1 MNEIVESGN
10 PEKASRPF
18 LGVLAASLSTVA
30 LLQWIPL
37 FSFFFSIPLFL
48 LYFLGDKKRVLITI
62 GVTLIINALVS
73 VLMMIFSKITVNSE
87 VLFISLLSSAFFIL
101 PLLCL
106 YLPDKIRFRYKI
118 GCAGLLLAVSWTLF
132 FMYTDAGKELTTL
145 LHELSDK
152 TTNIL
157 YSMVKEGFERTA
169 FRTEFSPE
177 MLYSILLKTLLF
189 SILPVCISMYA
200 ISCKL
205 ALSLVRKA
213 QKKIDLP
220 LFKVVTFYNDFVLFL
235 PLIFG
240 MAGIIFGKFFDNFYM
255 TVIYWNLTLG
265 IGLYYV
271 LQGFGIFFFF
281 MHKLRVKTG
290 IHPIIGYIFMLA
302 MFLFNVLPYFLGCL
316 LIVGVVE
323 LFVPLRMRFNNI
335 DTIDPTPG
343 RDSDHT

>member
-1 MNEIVESGN
+1 MNEIVESGS
-10 PEKASRPF
+10 PEKAARPS
-18 LGVLAASLSTVA
+18 LGIFASLATVA

-37 FSFFFSIPLFL
+37 FSFFFSIPLFI
-48 LYFLGDKKRVLITI
+48 LYFLGDKKRVLIAICITF
-62 GVTLIINALVS
+62 IINALVS
-73 VLMMIFSKITVNSE
+73 IIMMLFSKINVNLE
-87 VLFISLLSSAFFIL
+87 VLLTSLLSSAFFIL
-101 PLLCL
+101 PLFCL
-106 YLPDKIRFRYKI
+106 YMPDKIRFRYKI
-118 GCAGLLLAVSWTLF
+118 GCAGLLVAVSWTLF

-157 YSMVKEGFERTA
+157 YLMVKDGFERTA
-169 FRTEFSPE
+169 FRAEFSPE
-177 MLYSILLKTLLF
+177 MFYLILFKTLLF

-200 ISCKL
+200 ISCKI
-205 ALSLVRKA
+205 ALSIVRKT
-213 QKKIDLP
+213 QKKIILP
-220 LFKVVTFYNDFVLFL
+220 LFAVVSFYNDFVLFL

-255 TVIYWNLTLG
+255 TVMYWNLTLG

-281 MHKLRVKTG
+281 LHKLRSKTG
-290 IHPIIGYIFMLA
+290 LHPIIGYIFILA

-316 LIVGVVE
+316 LIAGVVE